1 MVIRLY
7 RFVLFIAWIIILIWV
22 ALELDKIKLF
32 KF

>member
-7 RFVLFIAWIIILIWV
+7 RFALFIAWITILIWV
-22 ALELDKIKLF
+22 ALEVDRMKIL